1 MEYQIHDRIKMEYQ
15 IHDHIK
21 MEYIMSQLVLKI
33 DTNQVN
39 K

>member
-1 MEYQIHDRIKMEYQ
+1 MEYQVHDHIKMEYQ

-21 MEYIMSQLVLKI
+21 MEYIISQLVLKI

>member
-21 MEYIMSQLVLKI
+21 MEYIISQLVLRI
-33 DTNQVN
+33 DTHQVN